1 MKPTVCFRSKFL
13 VAAMIVLALGSAA
26 FAGTEKTLHSFNA
39 ATGHGPENGVIFD
52 AAGNL
57 YGTTFE
63 GGNEACNNLEFGCGV
78 VFEMSPK
85 ANGTW
90 SYNVIYEFT
99 GGSDGLHPST
109 QLVFDGVGN
118 LYGATFGPS
127 QTNAS
132 YGTVYELSPNGDG
145 TWKFSLLYTFPGG
158 NGGGQP
164 NWLVIDGSGNLYGT
178 AQEGGSYGQ
187 GIVFELSP
195 SSSGTWKFS
204 LAHTFTG
211 CQDGGMPLSLA
222 FDAKGNLYGTSE
234 LGGLKCS
241 PSSGGTIFQLIPN
254 SGGGW
259 HESVLDSFDD
269 GSSGGAPQNL
279 IFDAAGNMY
288 GVGFLGGKN
297 GCGVVLKL
305 TPGSNG
311 KWSETVL
318 HNFNGQNGFEPQ
330 ALIFGSD
337 GQLYGS
343 TRNGPADFGLVFE
356 MANQEGAPE
365 DIEYE
370 FTGRTDGDQPFGP
383 IVLDQAGNIYGTTV
397 LGGANGEGAVFEIT
411 P

>member
-1 MKPTVCFRSKFL
+1 MKPTMSFQSKFL
-13 VAAMIVLALGSAA
+13 VAAMIVLALASPA
-26 FAGTEKTLHSFNA
+26 FAGTEKTLHSFND
-39 ATGHGPENGVIFD
+39 ATGSGPQNGVIFD

-57 YGTTFE
+57 YGTAFE
-63 GGNEACNNLEFGCGV
+63 GGSRSCNNFEDGCGV

-99 GGSDGLHPST
+99 GGTDGLHPST
-109 QLVFDGVGN
+109 QLVFDGAGN
-118 LYGATFGPS
+118 LYGATHGPAD
-127 QTNAS
+127 TKAS

-145 TWKFSLLYTFPGG
+145 TWRFSLLYTFLGG

-164 NWLVIDGSGNLYGT
+164 NWLVSDGSGNLYGT
-178 AQEGGSYGQ
+178 AQEGGSFGQ

-195 SSSGTWKFS
+195 NSGTWKFS
-204 LAHTFTG
+204 LVHTFTG
-211 CQDGGMPLSLA
+211 CQDGGLPLSLA

-241 PSSGGTIFQLIPN
+241 PSVGGTIFQLIPN

-259 HESVLDSFDD
+259 HESVLDSFDN
-269 GSSGGAPQNL
+269 GPSGGAPLSL

-288 GVGFLGGKN
+288 GLGSEGGKN
-297 GCGVVLKL
+297 NNTGVVFKL
-305 TPGSNG
+305 TPGSSG

-318 HNFNGQNGFEPQ
+318 HNFNGQNGISPQ
-330 ALIFGSD
+330 SLVLGSD

-343 TRNGPADFGLVFE
+343 TKAGPASFGLVFE
-356 MANQEGAPE
+356 MANEAGAPE
-365 DIEYE
+365 NIVYQ
-370 FTGRTDGDQPFGP
+370 FTGGTDGNEPLGP
-383 IVLDQAGNIYGTTV
+383 IILDQAGNIYGTTGF
-397 LGGANGEGAVFEIT
+397 GGTNGVGAVFEIT

>member
-1 MKPTVCFRSKFL
+1 MKPTVSFQSKFL

-26 FAGTEKTLHSFNA
+26 FAGTEKTLHSFNE
-39 ATGHGPENGVIFD
+39 ATGNGPQNGVIFD
-52 AAGNL
+52 AVGNL
-57 YGTTFE
+57 YGTAFL
-63 GGNEACNNLEFGCGV
+63 GGSRNCNNFEDGCGV

-99 GGSDGLHPST
+99 GGTDGLHPST
-109 QLVFDGVGN
+109 QLVFDAAGN
-118 LYGATFGPS
+118 LYGATHGPVDAR
-127 QTNAS
+127 TS

-145 TWKFSLLYTFPGG
+145 TWRFSLLYTFTGG
-158 NGGGQP
+158 NDGGQP
-164 NWLVIDGSGNLYGT
+164 DWLVMDSSGNLYGT
-178 AQEGGSYGQ
+178 TEEGGSYGQ
-187 GIVFELSP
+187 GVVFELSP
-195 SSSGTWKFS
+195 GSNGTWNFS

-211 CQDGGMPLSLA
+211 CQDGGVPMSLA
-222 FDAKGNLYGTSE
+222 FDAKGNLYGTSQ

-241 PSSGGTIFQLIPN
+241 PSSGGTIFELIPN

-269 GSSGGAPQNL
+269 GPSGGDTLNL

-288 GVGFLGGKN
+288 GVGILGGKN
-297 GCGVVLKL
+297 GSGVVLKL

-337 GQLYGS
+337 GQLYG
-343 TRNGPADFGLVFE
+343 TTKHGPANYGLVFE
-356 MANQEGAPE
+356 IANQAGAPE
-365 DIEYE
+365 NIVYA
-370 FTGRTDGDQPFGP
+370 FTGGADGDQPQGP
-383 IVLDQAGNIYGTTV
+383 IILDQAGNIYGTTGN
-397 LGGANGEGAVFEIT
+397 GGANGVGAVFEIT

>member
-1 MKPTVCFRSKFL
+1 MKPTVSFQSEFL
-13 VAAMIVLALGSAA
+13 IAAMIVLTLGSVA
-26 FAGTEKTLHSFNA
+26 FAGTEKTLHSFTD
-39 ATGHGPENGVIFD
+39 ATGNGPTTGVIFD

-63 GGNEACNNLEFGCGV
+63 GDSKTCNNNEFGCGV
-78 VFEMSPK
+78 VFEMSPQ

-90 SYNVIYEFT
+90 SYNVIYAFT
-99 GGSDGLHPST
+99 GGADGLHPST
-109 QLVFDGVGN
+109 QLVFDAAGN
-118 LYGATFGPS
+118 LYGATFGPVN
-127 QTNAS
+127 THAS

-178 AQEGGSYGQ
+178 AQEGGSFGQ

-195 SSSGTWKFS
+195 SSGAWKFS
-204 LAHTFTG
+204 LVHTFTG
-211 CQDGGMPLSLA
+211 CQDGGLPLSLA

-254 SGGGW
+254 TGGGW

-269 GSSGGAPQNL
+269 GPSGGAPRSL

-288 GVGFLGGKN
+288 GVGSEGGKN
-297 GCGVVLKL
+297 NNTGVVFKL

-318 HNFNGQNGFEPQ
+318 HNFNGQNGISPQ
-330 ALIFGSD
+330 SLVLGSD

-343 TRNGPADFGLVFE
+343 TKNGPADFGLVFE
-356 MANQEGAPE
+356 LANQAGAPE
-365 DIEYE
+365 NVVYE
-370 FTGRTDGDQPFGP
+370 FTGGTDGNQPQGP
-383 IVLDQAGNIYGTTV
+383 IILDQAGNIYGTTGN
-397 LGGANGEGAVFEIT
+397 GGANDVGAVFEIT

>member
-1 MKPTVCFRSKFL
+1 MKSTVSFQSKFFI
-13 VAAMIVLALGSAA
+13 AAAIVLALGSAA

-39 ATGHGPENGVIFD
+39 ATGNGPTNGVIFD

-57 YGTTFE
+57 YGTTSQ
-63 GGNEACNNLEFGCGV
+63 GDSKTCNNNEFGCGV

-99 GGSDGLHPST
+99 GGVDGLHPST
-109 QLVFDGVGN
+109 QLVFDAAGN
-118 LYGATFGPS
+118 LYGATYGPIN
-127 QTNAS
+127 THAS
-132 YGTVYELSPNGDG
+132 YGTIYELSPNGDG

-178 AQEGGSYGQ
+178 AQEGGSFGQ

-195 SSSGTWKFS
+195 SSGAWKFS
-204 LAHTFTG
+204 LVHTFTG
-211 CQDGGMPLSLA
+211 CQDGGLPLSLA

-241 PSSGGTIFQLIPN
+241 PSSGGTIFELIPN

-269 GSSGGAPQNL
+269 GPSGGATRSL
-279 IFDAAGNMY
+279 IFDTAGNMY
-288 GVGFLGGKN
+288 GVGFEGGKN
-297 GCGVVLKL
+297 GQGVVFKL

-318 HNFNGQNGFEPQ
+318 HNFNGQNGFRAQ
-330 ALIFGSD
+330 SLIFGS
-337 GQLYGS
+337 GGELYGS
-343 TRNGPADFGLVFE
+343 TMNGPVDSGLVFE
-356 MANQEGAPE
+356 MANQAGAPE
-365 DIEYE
+365 TIVWQ
-370 FTGRTDGDQPFGP
+370 FTGGTDGNQPQGP
-383 IVLDQAGNIYGTTV
+383 IILDQAGNIYGTTSA
-397 LGGANGEGAVFEIT
+397 GGASGAGAVFEIT